1 MSGGRWR
8 TDSTSARQSTDSFLE
23 ITLLPVER
31 EEKRLTGE
39 KTKGLRN
46 R

>member
-23 ITLLPVER
+23 ITLLPAESKGR
-31 EEKRLTGE
+31 EKVDE
-39 KTKGLRN
+39 
-46 R
+46 